1 MKIWS
6 GPNRRKPAA
15 HGYARFCGAMVVA
28 MLFALSAP
36 AWGQSQR
43 DAVCQ
48 GSCGGGC
55 GPCSAPPTRV
65 AREPRGP
72 TEAEVAAEAKR
83 EQAMAINDNA
93 VAAFYR
99 EDYTAAKQLYLRYL
113 ELYPKNEI
121 IRNNVALVENAIGW
135 GFYKRGDYVSAL
147 ACFQRA
153 AEIQKHLKQPSH
165 TDGVQENLALA
176 LKALS
181 LEQQNE
187 DNKNAS
193 SKIQGIV
200 DNFSKSDGQLSTPNK
215 LTFDDFGGSAPA
227 NTSKSAFGSNVANP
241 KLEASPTPPAKVGS
255 NTKSGDQLMSAAN
268 TAKHDGD
275 LTANYDA
282 GTATTAGSLVFQK
295 SSIDLSTYSERAR
308 KDPQVIAALM
318 ELESLQAKRSQLERE
333 RDELVKQRNAA
344 MDKTAMDKATAELD
358 RKEKEYQ
365 DNVAVISQKSKDLE
379 KRHRE
384 IDAEV
389 QSTKA
394 NEKRPSGER

>member
-1 MKIWS
+1 VS
-6 GPNRRKPAA
+6 GTITVRNNNVTIRNFRLDGNGTTYPIGYESGHTGLVIEDGEVFDYDAA
-15 HGYARFCGAMVVA
+15 VV
-28 MLFALSAP
+28 
-36 AWGQSQR
+36 
-43 DAVCQ
+43 
-48 GSCGGGC
+48 GGNF
-55 GPCSAPPTRV
+55 T
-65 AREPRGP
+65 
-72 TEAEVAAEAKR
+72 
-83 EQAMAINDNA
+83 N
-93 VAAFYR
+93 
-99 EDYTAAKQLYLRYL
+99 YTARRL
-113 ELYPKNEI
+113 
-121 IRNNVALVENAIGW
+121 NVHDGTGD
-135 GFYKRGDYVSAL
+135 GFKAMGNVTIESSYVH
-147 ACFQRA
+147 
-153 AEIQKHLKQPSH
+153 HLGTSPSSH
-165 TDGVQENLALA
+165 ADGVQENLALA

-200 DNFSKSDGQLSTPNK
+200 DNFSKSDAQLSTPSK

-227 NTSKSAFGSNVANP
+227 NTTKSAFGSNVANP
-241 KLEASPTPPAKVGS
+241 KLEASPTQPAKVGS

-282 GTATTAGSLVFQK
+282 GTATSAGSLVFQK

-318 ELESLQAKRSQLERE
+318 ELDSLQAKRSQLERE

-344 MDKTAMDKATAELD
+344 VDKAAMDKATAELD

-389 QSTKA
+389 EAPKA